1 MAKSRR
7 RRKSRAGGIVL
18 VLLVLII
25 LGFGGWK
32 IYRIIGPNTEEADIA
47 DLFGVNEEQTAI
59 MYNYELQK
67 ATGIRENGTCYLPGD
82 WVQTILNKRFY
93 WDEDEHLMV
102 YVMPGEVVRM
112 DSRMT
117 GEDGKRLL
125 IEAEGKVWIST
136 DVIRK
141 YTDVRIEE
149 FSDRDVSRVFVTTP
163 DFYGESVCGV
173 RGKTA
178 LRTRTSYKGYV
189 ITEVAKGSKVRVVPE
204 HPNSAPNEVWQ
215 RVMTPDGFT
224 GYIRRSRLYEAEAS
238 DYDSGFRA
246 PDYGRTPAEKTP
258 VLLGWHQVTN
268 KDANR
273 YLAGLTANAAGLT
286 VVAPTWFSLRGN
298 EGLYECYADA
308 SYVDS
313 AHEKGVQVW
322 ALIEN
327 LDDSVTLGTLL
338 KKTAVRRKL
347 IAQIMADAEFYGI
360 DGINVDF
367 EYLRGDA
374 AKAYLEFIRELSVP
388 CREKGLVLS
397 VDVPNAASYN
407 THYDRGELAVFCDYV
422 INMGYDEHTAG
433 DDPGSTSSLPFFRDG
448 LERTLTE
455 VPAERLIAG
464 IPFYT
469 RAWTVTS
476 EGRVSSEALSMAG
489 AAAWAEEQGIVLK
502 WDPDLG
508 QSTGSVTSE
517 SGTVRSIWMED
528 DASEKERV
536 QAAREYS
543 VAGIACWRLGFE
555 EESVWKILSPDAQ
568 TGQ

>member
-286 VVAPTWFSLRGN
+286 VVSPTWFSLRGN

-469 RAWTVTS
+469 RAWTVTP

-508 QSTGSVTSE
+508 QNTGSVTSE
-517 SGTVRSIWMED
+517 SGMVRSIWMEN

-555 EESVWKILSPDAQ
+555 EESVWKILSPDAKTDQ
-568 TGQ
+568 

>member
-32 IYRIIGPNTEEADIA
+32 ICRIIGPNTEEADIA

-286 VVAPTWFSLRGN
+286 VVSPTWFSLRGN

-469 RAWTVTS
+469 RAWTVTP

-555 EESVWKILSPDAQ
+555 EESVWKILSPDAKTDQ
-568 TGQ
+568 

>member
-1 MAKSRR
+1 
-7 RRKSRAGGIVL
+7 
-18 VLLVLII
+18 
-25 LGFGGWK
+25 
-32 IYRIIGPNTEEADIA
+32 
-47 DLFGVNEEQTAI
+47 
-59 MYNYELQK
+59 
-67 ATGIRENGTCYLPGD
+67 
-82 WVQTILNKRFY
+82 
-93 WDEDEHLMV
+93 
-102 YVMPGEVVRM
+102 
-112 DSRMT
+112 
-117 GEDGKRLL
+117 
-125 IEAEGKVWIST
+125 
-136 DVIRK
+136 
-141 YTDVRIEE
+141 
-149 FSDRDVSRVFVTTP
+149 
-163 DFYGESVCGV
+163 
-173 RGKTA
+173 
-178 LRTRTSYKGYV
+178 
-189 ITEVAKGSKVRVVPE
+189 
-204 HPNSAPNEVWQ
+204 
-215 RVMTPDGFT
+215 MTPDGFT

-286 VVAPTWFSLRGN
+286 VVSPTWFSLRGN

-508 QSTGSVTSE
+508 QNTGSVTSE

-568 TGQ
+568 TDQ

>member
-82 WVQTILNKRFY
+82 WVQSILNKRFY

-286 VVAPTWFSLRGN
+286 VVSPTWFSLRGN

-422 INMGYDEHTAG
+422 INMGYDEHTVG

-469 RAWTVTS
+469 RAWTVTP

-508 QSTGSVTSE
+508 QNTGSVTSE
-517 SGTVRSIWMED
+517 SGTVRSIWMEN

-555 EESVWKILSPDAQ
+555 EESVWKILSPDAKTDQ
-568 TGQ
+568 

>member
-7 RRKSRAGGIVL
+7 RRKSRAGGLVL

-32 IYRIIGPNTEEADIA
+32 IYSIIGPNTEEADIA

-189 ITEVAKGSKVRVVPE
+189 ITEVAKGSKVRIVPE

-224 GYIRRSRLYEAEAS
+224 GYIRTETEKY
-238 DYDSGFRA
+238 
-246 PDYGRTPAEKTP
+246 PDGTMISVEY
-258 VLLGWHQVTN
+258 
-268 KDANR
+268 
-273 YLAGLTANAAGLT
+273 
-286 VVAPTWFSLRGN
+286 
-298 EGLYECYADA
+298 YA
-308 SYVDS
+308 
-313 AHEKGVQVW
+313 
-322 ALIEN
+322 
-327 LDDSVTLGTLL
+327 
-338 KKTAVRRKL
+338 
-347 IAQIMADAEFYGI
+347 
-360 DGINVDF
+360 
-367 EYLRGDA
+367 
-374 AKAYLEFIRELSVP
+374 
-388 CREKGLVLS
+388 
-397 VDVPNAASYN
+397 
-407 THYDRGELAVFCDYV
+407 
-422 INMGYDEHTAG
+422 
-433 DDPGSTSSLPFFRDG
+433 
-448 LERTLTE
+448 
-455 VPAERLIAG
+455 
-464 IPFYT
+464 
-469 RAWTVTS
+469 
-476 EGRVSSEALSMAG
+476 
-489 AAAWAEEQGIVLK
+489 
-502 WDPDLG
+502 
-508 QSTGSVTSE
+508 
-517 SGTVRSIWMED
+517 
-528 DASEKERV
+528 KE
-536 QAAREYS
+536 
-543 VAGIACWRLGFE
+543 
-555 EESVWKILSPDAQ
+555 
-568 TGQ
+568 

>member
-189 ITEVAKGSKVRVVPE
+189 ITEVTKGSKVRVVPE

-286 VVAPTWFSLRGN
+286 VVSPTWFSLRGN
-298 EGLYECYADA
+298 EGLYECYAAA

-508 QSTGSVTSE
+508 QNTGSVTSE

-568 TGQ
+568 TDQ